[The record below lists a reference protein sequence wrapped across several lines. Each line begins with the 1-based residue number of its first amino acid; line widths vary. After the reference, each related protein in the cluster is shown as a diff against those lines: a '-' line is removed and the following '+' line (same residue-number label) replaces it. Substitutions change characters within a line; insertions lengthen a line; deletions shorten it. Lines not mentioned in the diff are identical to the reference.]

1 MLATKPPAA
10 ERTRPLYI
18 PTPPNRTEKYEY
30 FGKQRRWVFAF
41 LLVAAAGVLY
51 GYIRVAQHAWVVAPL
66 MWLLLMV
73 IVPPVVV
80 NFWLRIGR
88 PRLTLAEHQAT
99 VAGYRDQGETVDVFL
114 PSCGEPLALLNNTLQ
129 YVSKMEWGGP
139 KTVYVLDDSVREQVR
154 DLAQRYGFRYI
165 VRPDP
170 GHMKKAGN
178 LLHALSISDGEY
190 IAVIDADFAMRPEF
204 LHETM
209 PYFSDPDVGIVQTA
223 QYFDVT
229 NQTSSYIQRY
239 AGTLQDI
246 FFHYIQ
252 PARDRYKAAICA
264 GTNLVYRRAAVE
276 AAGGFA
282 WVPIGEDV
290 HSGVRLA
297 WAGFDTRYL
306 PLCLAKGVA
315 PADFPSLANQQTRWC
330 RSSMLLMLE
339 KHFREAPFTWQ
350 QRAAFWAAFLY
361 YMSSAAL
368 LLTGPFPALAMI
380 WFFPRHIYPHN
391 YLPMLP
397 AIAATL
403 FIFPL
408 LSRGWRPT
416 IFRVCMINSCC
427 HFYAVWYALRGNV
440 AEWVP
445 TGASSRKGRVPV
457 MVNRILLTWIVL
469 VQGLLWSGLALR
481 MHEFGWHPYWATAL
495 LAAVQ
500 LYMLAPLLTPG
511 KGIWRRA
518 QEEPAEVA
526 A

>member
-1 MLATKPPAA
+1 
-10 ERTRPLYI
+10 
-18 PTPPNRTEKYEY
+18 
-30 FGKQRRWVFAF
+30 
-41 LLVAAAGVLY
+41 
-51 GYIRVAQHAWVVAPL
+51 
-66 MWLLLMV
+66 
-73 IVPPVVV
+73 
-80 NFWLRIGR
+80 
-88 PRLTLAEHQAT
+88 
-99 VAGYRDQGETVDVFL
+99 
-114 PSCGEPLALLNNTLQ
+114 
-129 YVSKMEWGGP
+129 
-139 KTVYVLDDSVREQVR
+139 
-154 DLAQRYGFRYI
+154 
-165 VRPDP
+165 
-170 GHMKKAGN
+170 MKKAGN
-178 LLHALSISDGEY
+178 LLHALTISDGEY

-204 LHETM
+204 LYETM
-209 PYFSDPDVGIVQTA
+209 PYFQDPQVGIVQTA
-223 QYFDVT
+223 QYFDVS
-229 NQTSSYIQRY
+229 NRSFSYIQRY

-246 FFHYIQ
+246 FFHFIQ
-252 PARDRYKAAICA
+252 PARDRYSAAICA
-264 GTNLVYRRAAVE
+264 GTNLIYRRTAVE

-297 WAGFDTRYL
+297 WAGYETRYL

-380 WFFPRHIYPHN
+380 WFFPHRIYPHN

-403 FIFPL
+403 FVFPL

-416 IFRVCMINSCC
+416 IYRVCMINSCC
-427 HFYAVWYALRGNV
+427 HMYAVWYALRGSV

-445 TGASSRKGRVPV
+445 TGASSRKGQVPRT
-457 MVNRILLTWIVL
+457 VNRILLTWIVL

-481 MHEFGWHPYWATAL
+481 MDEFGWHLYWATAL

-500 LYMLAPLLTPG
+500 LYMLAPLMTPG
-511 KGIWRRA
+511 KGVWGRA

-526 A
+526 G

>member
-1 MLATKPPAA
+1 MLATEPSAAGHLQRVYLPRPPSGQ
-10 ERTRPLYI
+10 
-18 PTPPNRTEKYEY
+18 EKYEY
-30 FGKQRRWVFAF
+30 FGKPRRWVFAF
-41 LLVAAAGVLY
+41 LLIASLGVLY
-51 GYIRVAQHAWVVAPL
+51 GYVRVAEHAWLVAPL

-73 IVPPVVV
+73 IVPPIVV

-88 PRLTLAEHQAT
+88 PRLTLDEHRAT
-99 VAGYRDQGETVDVFL
+99 VACYREHGETVDVFL
-114 PSCGEPLALLNNTLQ
+114 PSCGEPLALLDNTFH
-129 YVSKMEWGGP
+129 YVSNLEWGGP

-154 DLAQRYGFRYI
+154 ALAQRYDFRYV

-178 LLHALSISDGEY
+178 LLHALTISDGEY

-204 LHETM
+204 LYETM
-209 PYFSDPDVGIVQTA
+209 PYFQDPQVGIVQTA
-223 QYFDVT
+223 QYFDVS
-229 NQTSSYIQRY
+229 NRSFSYIQRY

-246 FFHYIQ
+246 FFHFIQ
-252 PARDRYKAAICA
+252 PARDRYSAAICA
-264 GTNLVYRRAAVE
+264 GTNLIYRRTAVE

-297 WAGFDTRYL
+297 WAGYETRYL

-380 WFFPRHIYPHN
+380 WFFPHRIYPHN

-403 FIFPL
+403 FVFPL

-416 IFRVCMINSCC
+416 IYRVCMINSCC
-427 HFYAVWYALRGNV
+427 HMYAVWYALRGSV

-445 TGASSRKGRVPV
+445 TGASSRKGQVPRT
-457 MVNRILLTWIVL
+457 VNRILLTWIVL

-481 MHEFGWHPYWATAL
+481 MDEFGWHLYWATAL

-500 LYMLAPLLTPG
+500 LYMLAPLMTPG
-511 KGIWRRA
+511 KGVWGRA

-526 A
+526 G

>member
-10 ERTRPLYI
+10 ERARPVYL
-18 PTPPNRTEKYEY
+18 PTPPNGREKYEY
-30 FGKQRRWVFAF
+30 FGRQRRWVFAF

-73 IVPPVVV
+73 IVPPIVV

-88 PRLTLAEHQAT
+88 PRLTLEGHEAT
-99 VAGYRDQGETVDVFL
+99 VAAYQEQGETVDVFL
-114 PSCGEPLALLNNTLQ
+114 PSCGEPLALLNNTFQYASKLQ
-129 YVSKMEWGGP
+129 WGGP

-170 GHMKKAGN
+170 GYMKKAGN
-178 LLHALSISDGEY
+178 LLHALAISDGQY

-204 LHETM
+204 LYETM
-209 PYFSDPDVGIVQTA
+209 PYFSDPHVGIVQTA

-252 PARDRYKAAICA
+252 TARDRFSAAICA

-297 WAGFDTRYL
+297 WAGFETRYL

-403 FIFPL
+403 FVFPL
-408 LSRGWRPT
+408 AQP
-416 IFRVCMINSCC
+416 
-427 HFYAVWYALRGNV
+427 
-440 AEWVP
+440 
-445 TGASSRKGRVPV
+445 
-457 MVNRILLTWIVL
+457 
-469 VQGLLWSGLALR
+469 GLAAHHLPG
-481 MHEFGWHPYWATAL
+481 MHD
-495 LAAVQ
+495 Q
-500 LYMLAPLLTPG
+500 LMLSPVRGLVRAPG
-511 KGIWRRA
+511 QRR
-518 QEEPAEVA
+518 
-526 A
+526 

>member
-1 MLATKPPAA
+1 M
-10 ERTRPLYI
+10 
-18 PTPPNRTEKYEY
+18 
-30 FGKQRRWVFAF
+30 
-41 LLVAAAGVLY
+41 
-51 GYIRVAQHAWVVAPL
+51 
-66 MWLLLMV
+66 
-73 IVPPVVV
+73 
-80 NFWLRIGR
+80 
-88 PRLTLAEHQAT
+88 
-99 VAGYRDQGETVDVFL
+99 
-114 PSCGEPLALLNNTLQ
+114 
-129 YVSKMEWGGP
+129 
-139 KTVYVLDDSVREQVR
+139 
-154 DLAQRYGFRYI
+154 
-165 VRPDP
+165 
-170 GHMKKAGN
+170 
-178 LLHALSISDGEY
+178 
-190 IAVIDADFAMRPEF
+190 IDADFAMRPEF

-209 PYFSDPDVGIVQTA
+209 PYFSDPQVGIVQTA
-223 QYFDVT
+223 QYFDVS
-229 NQTSSYIQRY
+229 NRSFSYIQRY

-246 FFHYIQ
+246 FFHFIQ
-252 PARDRYKAAICA
+252 PARDRFSAAICA

-290 HSGVRLA
+290 HSGIRLA
-297 WAGFDTRYL
+297 WAGYETRYL

-380 WFFPRHIYPHN
+380 WFFPARIYPHN

-403 FIFPL
+403 FVFPL

-416 IFRVCMINSCC
+416 IYRVCMINSCC
-427 HFYAVWYALRGNV
+427 HMYAVWYAIRGSV

-445 TGASSRKGRVPV
+445 TGASSRKGQVPRT
-457 MVNRILLTWIVL
+457 VNRILLTWIVL

-481 MHEFGWHPYWATAL
+481 IHEFGWHLYWATAL

-500 LYMLAPLLTPG
+500 LYMLAPLMTPG
-511 KGIWRRA
+511 KGVWGRT
-518 QEEPAEVA
+518 QEEPAEVMG
-526 A
+526 